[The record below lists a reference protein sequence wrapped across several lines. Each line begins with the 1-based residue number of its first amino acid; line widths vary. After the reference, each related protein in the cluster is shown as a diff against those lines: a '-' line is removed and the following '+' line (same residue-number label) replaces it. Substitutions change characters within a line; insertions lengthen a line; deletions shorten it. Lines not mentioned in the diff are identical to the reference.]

1 MTAYVDG
8 AYIPAT
14 VPNGARTVRS
24 RWCHLTADTVAELHR
39 FAESIGLR
47 RAWFQPDH
55 RPGVLTIPG
64 SWHYDLTV
72 LRRVAAVRAGA
83 VEVDHAGLMAVVRRP
98 GRETQKPAAAGRP
111 ITVTPL
117 EGAQ

>member
-1 MTAYVDG
+1 MAAYVDD
-8 AYIPAT
+8 AFIPAA

-24 RWCHLTADTVAELHR
+24 RWCHLTADTVAELHE
-39 FAESIGLR
+39 FAKRIGLR

-64 SWHYDLTV
+64 SWHYDLTAK
-72 LRRVAAVRAGA
+72 RRAAAVRAGA

-98 GRETQKPAAAGRP
+98 GRETQKPEATR
-111 ITVTPL
+111 
-117 EGAQ
+117 